1 MLRALAILGIV
12 VVVAIAAVLIYAA
25 TKPDTFRVERSLA
38 MNAPPEKIFPYI
50 TGLKR
55 WQEWSPYEGR
65 DPAMKRSYSGAESG
79 KGAVYEWDGDSN
91 IGAGRM
97 EILEATPA
105 KRIEIQFEMSRPM
118 ACLNSIEFLIEPQ
131 GDSTNVTWAMAGPNS
146 FMGKIVQTFIS
157 MDKMVGKQQEEGLAN
172 LKALAEKSSAS
183 PAPIAP

>member
-65 DPAMKRSYSGAESG
+65 DPAMKRSYSGSESG
-79 KGAVYEWDGDSN
+79 KGAVYEWDGDKN
-91 IGAGRM
+91 VGKGRM
-97 EILEATPA
+97 EVLDETPPN
-105 KRIEIQFEMSRPM
+105 KVVIKLDFIKPFEGHNTAELTVQPRGG
-118 ACLNSIEFLIEPQ
+118 Q
-131 GDSTNVTWAMAGPNS
+131 TVVTWAMYGPS
-146 FMGKIVQTFIS
+146 PFMSKLIGTFMNLDDMIGR
-157 MDKMVGKQQEEGLAN
+157 DFADGLAK
-172 LKALAEKSSAS
+172 LKTIVEK
-183 PAPIAP
+183 